1 MDIKELTTTLE
12 SESGILCWQELE
24 KHFARGAVRVI
35 STNAKLI
42 DIAVDIAQNNTNNIS
57 KALSE
62 EIIAEATDTQAVTWQ
77 QQNAS
82 FLCVVVAPYVLI
94 QESNSSKT
102 E

>member
-1 MDIKELTTTLE
+1 MDIKELTATLE
-12 SESGILCWQELE
+12 SECGVLCWQELE

-35 STNAKLI
+35 AANTKLI
-42 DIAVDIAQNNTNNIS
+42 DIAIDIAQNNTDNIS

-62 EIIAEATDTQAVTWQ
+62 KNIAEATDTQAVIWQ
-77 QQNAS
+77 QQNAN

-94 QESNSSKT
+94 QESDSSKT